1 MRASQHIP
9 SQSVGFSSRNRDAPN
24 VPAFCGLNIAVKT
37 TSKLDKYPAKQHALR
52 VAQALNVDQGLIYL
66 SGTQTVN
73 WPDSDQP
80 RAFRQARYFLYL
92 SGCGESDCFLTY
104 DIASDKL
111 VLWLAEIDP
120 RKVVWTGRGSNVQE
134 ALDKYDIDEARF
146 TPSLEHFLKKW
157 ASQDEGKLYLLH
169 PNDALAKRFS
179 SRINTKDLQPAMDK
193 CRVIKDSHEVSLVK
207 KANQISA
214 AAHEMVLRK
223 LRSFKNEAQVEAEIL
238 EVCVA
243 HGAKHQAYDI
253 IAGSGSNAAVLHYT
267 KNDEDFGDREMMC
280 LDAGAEWQGYAADVT
295 RTFPLSGNWPSTES
309 KQIYDL
315 VQRMQTKCMNML
327 GPGKRFVDAQYL
339 AHMVAIEG
347 LLELGIFHNG
357 SKMDIYK
364 AGTSVAFFPH
374 GLGHHMG
381 LEVHDVSTVLTKS
394 SATHADNGVASEV
407 FSPTQL
413 RNRRVLSRQQIIQH
427 IPNAETHEEL
437 KSLSA
442 NIVPEVWTSALSE
455 TSAPGLQPGM
465 VITCEPGIY
474 FNREAL
480 ETVFL
485 PSPVHSK
492 YINKSVLERF
502 MPVGGVRIE
511 DDLLITENGWENL
524 TTAAKGEAALKIIR
538 GEA

>member
-1 MRASQHIP
+1 
-9 SQSVGFSSRNRDAPN
+9 
-24 VPAFCGLNIAVKT
+24 
-37 TSKLDKYPAKQHALR
+37 
-52 VAQALNVDQGLIYL
+52 
-66 SGTQTVN
+66 
-73 WPDSDQP
+73 
-80 RAFRQARYFLYL
+80 
-92 SGCGESDCFLTY
+92 
-104 DIASDKL
+104 
-111 VLWLAEIDP
+111 
-120 RKVVWTGRGSNVQE
+120 
-134 ALDKYDIDEARF
+134 
-146 TPSLEHFLKKW
+146 
-157 ASQDEGKLYLLH
+157 
-169 PNDALAKRFS
+169 
-179 SRINTKDLQPAMDK
+179 
-193 CRVIKDSHEVSLVK
+193 
-207 KANQISA
+207 
-214 AAHEMVLRK
+214 
-223 LRSFKNEAQVEAEIL
+223 
-238 EVCVA
+238 
-243 HGAKHQAYDI
+243 
-253 IAGSGSNAAVLHYT
+253 
-267 KNDEDFGDREMMC
+267 MMC

-413 RNRRVLSRQQIIQH
+413 RNRRVLSRQQTIQH

-437 KSLSA
+437 RSLSA

-465 VITCEPGIY
+465 VITCEPGMCVQ
-474 FNREAL
+474 
-480 ETVFL
+480 T
-485 PSPVHSK
+485 SP
-492 YINKSVLERF
+492 R
-502 MPVGGVRIE
+502 
-511 DDLLITENGWENL
+511 
-524 TTAAKGEAALKIIR
+524 ALKNNS
-538 GEA
+538 